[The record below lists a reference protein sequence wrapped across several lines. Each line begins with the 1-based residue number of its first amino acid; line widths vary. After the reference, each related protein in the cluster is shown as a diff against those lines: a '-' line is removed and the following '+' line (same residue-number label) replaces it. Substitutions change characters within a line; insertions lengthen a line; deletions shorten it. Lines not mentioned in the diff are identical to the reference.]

1 MKYYIF
7 LSVFVLAWF
16 ALTAIAIRFADR
28 VEQKSRKRRH
38 KEIIQAAKLMYLV
51 SEQAGPVTMDEFDRA
66 VRVLERRYHLGM
78 REHYLDFYKSDEGQ
92 MSRFIADEILR
103 RRKAAQ
109 GGNPNA
115 AEENNLSIFYQKERK
130 SQ

>member
-7 LSVFVLAWF
+7 LSVFALAWY

-66 VRVLERRYHLGM
+66 VRVLEHRYHLGM

-103 RRKAAQ
+103 QRKSRPSVGADKAAKK
-109 GGNPNA
+109 
-115 AEENNLSIFYQKERK
+115 NNLSIF
-130 SQ
+130 

>member
-66 VRVLERRYHLGM
+66 VKTLERKYHLGM

-103 RRKAAQ
+103 RRK
-109 GGNPNA
+109 NRP
-115 AEENNLSIFYQKERK
+115 IVER
-130 SQ
+130 

>member
-7 LSVFVLAWF
+7 LSVFVLSWF
-16 ALTAIAIRFADR
+16 ALTALAIRFADR

-38 KEIIQAAKLMYLV
+38 KEIVQAAKLMYLV

-66 VRVLERRYHLGM
+66 VKTLEHRYHLGM

-103 RRKAAQ
+103 QRKAAQ

-115 AEENNLSIFYQKERK
+115 AKENNLSIFYQKEGK

>member
-66 VRVLERRYHLGM
+66 VRVLEHRYHLGM

-103 RRKAAQ
+103 QRKSRPSVGADKAAKK
-109 GGNPNA
+109 
-115 AEENNLSIFYQKERK
+115 NNLTIL
-130 SQ
+130 